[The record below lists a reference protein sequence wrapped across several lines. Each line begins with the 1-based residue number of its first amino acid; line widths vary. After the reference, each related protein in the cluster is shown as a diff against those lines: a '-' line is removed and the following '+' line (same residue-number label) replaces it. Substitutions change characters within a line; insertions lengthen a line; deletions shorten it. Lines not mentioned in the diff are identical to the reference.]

1 MTTNTDKEAN
11 CSESDLSGV
20 VSCDF
25 ERWLRKECFQKP
37 TPEAYD
43 LAKCAWKDAQYLARD
58 HILNVLK
65 DLSNEARE
73 ERRKMGLLGV
83 ISGITKLNK
92 SN

>member
-1 MTTNTDKEAN
+1 MDKQDEQPT
-11 CSESDLSGV
+11 ESNPLEHV
-20 VSCDF
+20 ISCDF
-25 ERWLRKECFQKP
+25 ERWLRKECLQKP
-37 TPEAYD
+37 TTEAYD
-43 LAKCAWKDAQYLARD
+43 LAKCAWKEAQYLARD

-65 DLSNEARE
+65 KLSGEARE